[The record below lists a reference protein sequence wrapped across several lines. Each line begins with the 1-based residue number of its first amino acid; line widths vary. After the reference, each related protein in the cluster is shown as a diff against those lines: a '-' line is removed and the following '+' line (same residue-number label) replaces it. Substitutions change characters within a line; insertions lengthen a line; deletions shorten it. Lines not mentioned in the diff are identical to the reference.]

1 MTKIQILEATIQA
14 IELETGIL
22 LHDLQEIQQAL
33 AEDTKSSAGDKYET
47 SREMANQEI
56 SKIQQQ
62 VQLSASTCSLLRK
75 AQTEISEQSGFGK
88 LIETNQG
95 YLILGIPF
103 KRILLNTPDENQ
115 VMGISMDAPLA
126 QKLQASKAGE
136 SILLPNGA
144 LKIIAIT
151 P

>member
-1 MTKIQILEATIQA
+1 MTKIQILEAAIHILEQQA
-14 IELETGIL
+14 SFL
-22 LHDLQEIQQAL
+22 LQDLQEIQQAL
-33 AEDTKSSAGDKYET
+33 AEDSKSSAGDKYET

-56 SKIQQQ
+56 IKIQQQ
-62 VQLSASTCSLLRK
+62 VQLSATTCALLRK
-75 AQTEISEQSGFGK
+75 AQLESSEQSGFGK

-103 KRILLNTPDENQ
+103 KRIALNTPGENQ

-126 QKLQASKAGE
+126 QKLNVAQAGE
-136 SILLPNGA
+136 CISLPNYS

-151 P
+151 L